1 MRRAFFQVGGI
12 KIHGYTA
19 MFCPAVVSG
28 LMGEPRGLLFAVL
41 IR

>member
-1 MRRAFFQVGGI
+1 MRRILFQVGGI

-19 MFCPAVVSG
+19 MVYLAVVSG
-28 LMGEPRGLLFAVL
+28 AMGGPMGLLFVVL